1 MCAPSEPPHT
11 TGNHICTFR
20 QVARPVSQAMFNTK
34 ELLGLVDLM
43 KETMR
48 AAPGVGL
55 AAPQI
60 GIPLRV
66 RTLQPYSLLYLQT
79 AHNSVLF
86 PGGSAFVQCSLHRC
100 VMETCA

>member
-1 MCAPSEPPHT
+1 M
-11 TGNHICTFR
+11 HIR

-66 RTLQPYSLLYLQT
+66 RTLQPFLMLSLQT
-79 AHNSVLF
+79 AQNSVLS
-86 PGGSAFVQCSLHRC
+86 PDSSASV
-100 VMETCA
+100 

>member
-1 MCAPSEPPHT
+1 
-11 TGNHICTFR
+11 
-20 QVARPVSQAMFNTK
+20 MFNTK
-34 ELLGLVDLM
+34 ELLSLVDLM

-66 RTLQPYSLLYLQT
+66 RTLQPYSTLSLQT
-79 AHNSVLF
+79 AQRVLSPDSSASV
-86 PGGSAFVQCSLHRC
+86 
-100 VMETCA
+100 

>member
-1 MCAPSEPPHT
+1 
-11 TGNHICTFR
+11 
-20 QVARPVSQAMFNTK
+20 MFNTK
-34 ELLGLVDLM
+34 ELLSLVDLM

-66 RTLQPYSLLYLQT
+66 RTLQPFSTLSLQT
-79 AHNSVLF
+79 AQRVLSPDSSASV
-86 PGGSAFVQCSLHRC
+86 
-100 VMETCA
+100 